1 MVPDETP
8 DQLPL
13 ALPGVNDGDGIFA
26 VGESQV
32 QMMSAFFDLQHNNS
46 FMRGGQHA
54 STGPWIQIPVAENDI
69 RGGRDV
75 LAPIFLFDPEWPG
88 FYAPNLS
95 TSLGEGFV
103 VPFRRREK
111 VVDAS
116 GAKGHDHL
124 RTSLKP
130 PTPGIE
136 TSARSNRCVQTLAL
150 TSRIVVDQNGISER
164 KHEFLPSPVV

>member
-54 STGPWIQIPVAENDI
+54 STGPWIQIPVAE
-69 RGGRDV
+69 GREMDLSRHAGIV
-75 LAPIFLFDPEWPG
+75 LAPI
-88 FYAPNLS
+88 
-95 TSLGEGFV
+95 
-103 VPFRRREK
+103 
-111 VVDAS
+111 
-116 GAKGHDHL
+116 
-124 RTSLKP
+124 
-130 PTPGIE
+130 
-136 TSARSNRCVQTLAL
+136 
-150 TSRIVVDQNGISER
+150 
-164 KHEFLPSPVV
+164 